1 MPNKSNRKGTLYFV
15 LGPWRSSNA
24 RKALE
29 MAQVLGPEAVK
40 EFNEIERRHL
50 TIVIERN
57 GTESS
62 ILEQIIDFIIP
73 EAGYRLENIQIGIST
88 SQGMLLPNIAVPI
101 EDIVSPM
108 GISVDIL
115 LHKENLQTIAA
126 FLGENLQREW
136 VRTDVFLK

>member
-136 VRTDVFLK
+136 VRTDVFLQ